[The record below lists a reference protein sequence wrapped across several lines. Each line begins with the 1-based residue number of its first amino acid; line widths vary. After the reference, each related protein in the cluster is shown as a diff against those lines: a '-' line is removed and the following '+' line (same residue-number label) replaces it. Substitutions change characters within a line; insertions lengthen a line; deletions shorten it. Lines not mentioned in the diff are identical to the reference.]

1 LIFGSASHKKDSS
14 ASYIDQFLPVKFP
27 LAHPAVIGSVTTQ
40 AGLRL
45 LARAKLPADAVEIRV
60 DALLKRGVT
69 EEQIESALKA
79 RKHPVLLT
87 LRIPAEGGHRPWK
100 LAERR
105 ALYLR
110 LLPHAEAID
119 VELATAVAMR
129 PVLEAARDAGKT
141 IVLSAHALKKAAA
154 PAQFSRWLAQHR
166 RDAHTILKIAGHIAS
181 WRDLQRLAALLVN
194 YPERQVA
201 VMGLGPHAPQ
211 SRSVLAALGS
221 RLVYGWL
228 DEPAAPGQPSA
239 AEVKK
244 MVEGLPGQ
252 S

>member
-1 LIFGSASHKKDSS
+1 M
-14 ASYIDQFLPVKFP
+14 KFP
-27 LAHPAVIGSVTTQ
+27 SAHPAVIGSITTR

-45 LARAKLPADAVEIRV
+45 LARAKLPADAVEVRV
-60 DALLKRGVT
+60 DALLKRGVSA
-69 EEQIESALKA
+69 EQIEAALNT
-79 RKHPVLLT
+79 RRHPVLLT

-119 VELATAVAMR
+119 LELATAVAMR
-129 PVLEAARDAGKT
+129 PVLDAARGAGKT
-141 IVLSAHALKKAAA
+141 IILSAHALKK
-154 PAQFSRWLAQHR
+154 PATPTQFSRWLTQHE
-166 RDAHTILKIAGHIAS
+166 RDAHAILKIAGHIAS

-194 YPERQVA
+194 YPERQIA

-239 AEVKK
+239 VDVRK
-244 MVEGLPGQ
+244 MVEALPGRD
-252 S
+252 

>member
-1 LIFGSASHKKDSS
+1 M
-14 ASYIDQFLPVKFP
+14 KFP
-27 LAHPAVIGSVTTQ
+27 AAHPAVIGSVTTR

-45 LARAKLPADAVEIRV
+45 LARTELPADAVEVRV
-60 DALLKRGVT
+60 DALLKAGVSAT
-69 EEQIESALKA
+69 QIETALEA
-79 RKHPVLLT
+79 RQHPVLLT
-87 LRIPAEGGHRPWK
+87 LRIPAEGGHWPWK

-129 PVLEAARDAGKT
+129 PVLVAARGAVKT

-154 PAQFSRWLAQHR
+154 PPQFSRWLKQHE

-194 YPERQVA
+194 YPERQIA

-228 DEPAAPGQPSA
+228 DKPAAPGQPSA
-239 AEVKK
+239 AEVRK
-244 MVEGLPGQ
+244 MVAALPPKE
-252 S
+252 